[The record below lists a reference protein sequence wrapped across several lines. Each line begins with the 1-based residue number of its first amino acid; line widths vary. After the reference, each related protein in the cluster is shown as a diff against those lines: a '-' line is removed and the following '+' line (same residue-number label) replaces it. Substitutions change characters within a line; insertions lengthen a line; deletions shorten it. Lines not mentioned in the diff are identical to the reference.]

1 LKYTVRLEKRAERQL
16 EKLPPE
22 AIRRVCQKLV
32 ELEQNSRL
40 GGVKKLR
47 GIEGYRLRVGDYRVL
62 FTIDDG
68 SKEVY
73 IYRIKHRKEVYE

>member
-1 LKYTVRLEKRAERQL
+1 MKYTVRLEKRAERQL